1 MSFDQLDIQI
11 FAGLDAN
18 TDPTLIKDYE
28 GADIVNFRMEK
39 IGKLVSRNG
48 RDQGI
53 VGFIDHPTNPER
65 NMFMNTNE
73 GVYGIGELILE
84 TVWEPIGTDRFMV
97 YIIRG
102 EAIDAVSSKKKA
114 GIFFA
119 PISGVNKR
127 KMIFTIGI
135 FDKIEYV
142 TPLNKTSTRQLLASE
157 QTRVEAD
164 AHKFIDEFVRM
175 HEYRR
180 QLIMSDRTNGDLRI
194 VDSFDYADN
203 PVHDLTLKEN
213 CLYDADI
220 DVFQVDYQIGAGQAN
235 EDVEHGMALYKYIL
249 PKKTSK
255 VSDPRFTATLSDPT
269 WLGTNYDNA
278 LQKIFKLFNLDEY
291 GYSLSRSYKTTTSSL
306 LAWVFVHHTRLG
318 GGHPGAYHS
327 FFNLAFLNSWDT
339 STTRVFTNQ
348 NQAEEYYDVLGKLEL
363 AKDKYRDEKGED
375 VEEYASDVYIWNDL
389 KLNYKPVSGIKQ
401 GSGNF
406 LTDSDKLWDKT
417 DKGLPRITKLRNLV
431 GHEREVPVGGWSY
444 RFVWDFGNGEY
455 SAPTTTLTVSDVI
468 YSALSD
474 IDLQADNPAYERPF
488 DLWGDEFITT
498 TLSEKTETSGSPPYF
513 YPKIWT
519 NTGVTLES
527 GTNSLTETG
536 KLLWKVKNALYDV
549 SFKYGGL
556 FGSASALE
564 SDTNAG
570 SNNYA
575 RRTESR
581 FGTLITATYGAADV
595 ELTGLIG
602 QYAFMAGHVM
612 DPPGSVKFVVPIF
625 KTPGLPHTYNSVFD
639 DEGNLRFPFATQ
651 RILHFGA
658 GNVPFLGQYV
668 KLNDGSGDLVTDSN
682 SMYEY
687 YQFDGDDYS
696 DLTHQ
701 RVDAV
706 YLNFTLPIS
715 KHNYPKKRSDD
726 SLRDTLFFRRS
737 DGSVVSGEIREH
749 DAYSVLGK
757 GNLTYDGNTY
767 TRHGSFYGTNVN
779 SFTTDD
785 ANTVYEQPYDYNNL
799 SDGSYDIP
807 SIYDSFQK
815 MRPDPTF
822 KGVNSEQD
830 KLTNVKPKV
839 PTEARNR
846 LLLQGIAGL
855 QCLSTSKSYGLFGYN
870 AYDHFPLD
878 ADRVNYDI
886 SKYFDIVTQERTKI
900 TPKYVMNKL
909 KWPQLGFGGVT
920 ANLLMCDN
928 NDIKS
933 DFDAEQ
939 HWVDSA
945 NNLEVMI
952 YGESQRL
959 IALEQL
965 SSYFPSSLLFGSPRI
980 RLHVDTTHIPKGA
993 KRLRI
998 YRTTSSN
1005 RNDYDPKVYGL
1016 VKDLEIEYSDG
1027 SANYTRNNTYG
1038 GLTIIVPEGTPVFK
1052 ASDIKIGETGYAIGV
1067 SFFDDIRD
1075 DNLDFN
1081 DSPEAYEGR
1090 RSPIKSAFNLPLNET
1105 HYYANYKETVKP
1117 PAPRGY
1123 MANFKHLI

>member
-18 TDPTLIKDYE
+18 TDPTLIKDFE

-48 RDQGI
+48 RDNGI
-53 VGFIDHPTNPER
+53 VGFIEHPTNPR
-65 NMFMNTNE
+65 QNVFMNTNE

-84 TVWEPIGTDRFMV
+84 TVWETIDTDRFMV

-135 FDKIEYV
+135 FDEIEYV

-180 QLIMSDRTNGDLRI
+180 QLIMSDRTNGDIRI
-194 VDSFDYADN
+194 VDSFDYADD
-203 PVHDLTLKEN
+203 PVHKLSLKEN

-389 KLNYKPVSGIKQ
+389 KLYYKPVSGIKQ

-468 YSALSD
+468 YSD
-474 IDLQADNPAYERPF
+474 R
-488 DLWGDEFITT
+488 
-498 TLSEKTETSGSPPYF
+498 K
-513 YPKIWT
+513 
-519 NTGVTLES
+519 
-527 GTNSLTETG
+527 
-536 KLLWKVKNALYDV
+536 
-549 SFKYGGL
+549 
-556 FGSASALE
+556 
-564 SDTNAG
+564 
-570 SNNYA
+570 
-575 RRTESR
+575 
-581 FGTLITATYGAADV
+581 
-595 ELTGLIG
+595 
-602 QYAFMAGHVM
+602 
-612 DPPGSVKFVVPIF
+612 
-625 KTPGLPHTYNSVFD
+625 
-639 DEGNLRFPFATQ
+639 
-651 RILHFGA
+651 
-658 GNVPFLGQYV
+658 
-668 KLNDGSGDLVTDSN
+668 
-682 SMYEY
+682 
-687 YQFDGDDYS
+687 
-696 DLTHQ
+696 
-701 RVDAV
+701 
-706 YLNFTLPIS
+706 
-715 KHNYPKKRSDD
+715 
-726 SLRDTLFFRRS
+726 
-737 DGSVVSGEIREH
+737 SVV
-749 DAYSVLGK
+749 
-757 GNLTYDGNTY
+757 
-767 TRHGSFYGTNVN
+767 
-779 SFTTDD
+779 
-785 ANTVYEQPYDYNNL
+785 
-799 SDGSYDIP
+799 
-807 SIYDSFQK
+807 
-815 MRPDPTF
+815 
-822 KGVNSEQD
+822 
-830 KLTNVKPKV
+830 
-839 PTEARNR
+839 
-846 LLLQGIAGL
+846 
-855 QCLSTSKSYGLFGYN
+855 
-870 AYDHFPLD
+870 
-878 ADRVNYDI
+878 
-886 SKYFDIVTQERTKI
+886 
-900 TPKYVMNKL
+900 
-909 KWPQLGFGGVT
+909 
-920 ANLLMCDN
+920 
-928 NDIKS
+928 
-933 DFDAEQ
+933 
-939 HWVDSA
+939 
-945 NNLEVMI
+945 
-952 YGESQRL
+952 
-959 IALEQL
+959 
-965 SSYFPSSLLFGSPRI
+965 
-980 RLHVDTTHIPKGA
+980 
-993 KRLRI
+993 
-998 YRTTSSN
+998 
-1005 RNDYDPKVYGL
+1005 
-1016 VKDLEIEYSDG
+1016 
-1027 SANYTRNNTYG
+1027 
-1038 GLTIIVPEGTPVFK
+1038 
-1052 ASDIKIGETGYAIGV
+1052 
-1067 SFFDDIRD
+1067 
-1075 DNLDFN
+1075 
-1081 DSPEAYEGR
+1081 
-1090 RSPIKSAFNLPLNET
+1090 
-1105 HYYANYKETVKP
+1105 
-1117 PAPRGY
+1117 
-1123 MANFKHLI
+1123 